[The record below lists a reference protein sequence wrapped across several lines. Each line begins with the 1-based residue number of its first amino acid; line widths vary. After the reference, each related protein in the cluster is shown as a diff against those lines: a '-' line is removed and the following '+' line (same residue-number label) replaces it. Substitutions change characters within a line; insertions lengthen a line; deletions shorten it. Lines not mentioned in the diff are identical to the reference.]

1 MKQRKDKVKVLRFRN
16 FPVQWRGYAFF
27 VEQGH
32 NDQLN
37 LSIINHLDEIRKLMR
52 KESIDFIYFP
62 YLIHEIRDA
71 AVYNFPQMTKGDF
84 SQTASSDILL
94 QLLED
99 KEDAKNLPPCIMQ
112 YDRSENGIDYVNA
125 FPISIEKDADLM
137 PLMERLLD
145 KQLTSAK
152 MFFSSILEISLEDYK
167 PQLPADETFDE
178 DIEMQ
183 MRQVYRQVKDLQ
195 LRGVSEWVLKQYLF
209 PEKKLSRLVITEKYD
224 IILPDYHD
232 MPIKMEPLVK
242 AVFIL
247 FLHHE
252 EGIVFKCLSD
262 YREELQAIYLDICTK
277 QETPVHLS
285 AEKIRQSIDAL
296 TNPLS
301 NSINEK
307 CARVRAAF
315 VSLFDESLAKYYY
328 IDGRRGKAKKILLD
342 RNLLPQFGIKKKVR
356 NFGSLQYFSY
366 LCSCKSNSYEQY

>member
-1 MKQRKDKVKVLRFRN
+1 MKQRKDKIKVLRFRS

-125 FPISIEKDADLM
+125 FPISIEEDADLI

-262 YREELQAIYLDICTK
+262 YREELQAIYLDICAK

-315 VSLFDESLAKYYY
+315 VSQFDESLAKYYY
-328 IDGRRGKAKKILLD
+328 IDGRRGEAKKIMLD
-342 RNLLPQFGIKKKVR
+342 RKLLEWK
-356 NFGSLQYFSY
+356 
-366 LCSCKSNSYEQY
+366 

>member
-1 MKQRKDKVKVLRFRN
+1 MKQLKDKIKVLRFRN

-112 YDRSENGIDYVNA
+112 YDRSE
-125 FPISIEKDADLM
+125 
-137 PLMERLLD
+137 
-145 KQLTSAK
+145 
-152 MFFSSILEISLEDYK
+152 
-167 PQLPADETFDE
+167 
-178 DIEMQ
+178 
-183 MRQVYRQVKDLQ
+183 
-195 LRGVSEWVLKQYLF
+195 
-209 PEKKLSRLVITEKYD
+209 
-224 IILPDYHD
+224 
-232 MPIKMEPLVK
+232 
-242 AVFIL
+242 
-247 FLHHE
+247 

-277 QETPVHLS
+277 QENPIHLS

-315 VSLFDESLAKYYY
+315 ESLAKYYY
-328 IDGRRGKAKKILLD
+328 IDGRRGEAKKILLD
-342 RNLLPQFGIKKKVR
+342 RNLLEWKTERDGNK
-356 NFGSLQYFSY
+356 
-366 LCSCKSNSYEQY
+366 